1 MNSLQRA
8 LSKITLSPSTD
19 SERLETNG
27 NDVVEFRDG
36 DVENPR
42 NWSLARKR
50 YITTITMLLL
60 ANGSIA
66 SSITAGNTQSIT
78 QEFGISNVA
87 AQLTTSLFLL
97 GFCAGPLLF
106 GPLSEF
112 YGRQLLLY
120 LTSFLYFC
128 FTFLTAWPT
137 DLGGLLVGRFLAGC
151 FAAGP
156 FAIGPGVLVDLWD
169 KCECGNAMGILICVC
184 WIGPALGTVI
194 SGCFELKKDWR
205 WSMYACLWL
214 GSFTMMLML
223 VIPETHGPTVLARK
237 AKMARHKGHDVQAA
251 GEASRPKLLQ
261 LYKTALARPW
271 VLLFD
276 TISLLCCI
284 YSCLIAA
291 LQYML
296 FSIYPIVF
304 QDMRGWNPA
313 VSQLSVLGQAVGAV
327 FGLLMVFYHTMRR
340 KAKANTGRE
349 MVPEDHMVLAMIG
362 GVGFPISMLWLCWS
376 AQYKS
381 LRSLDRADSGWYGSG
396 DMPDADPPANIV
408 ARCISSAGAPLFTR
422 QMFEALGV
430 GGGGSLIAGV
440 AAPLAVIPFLFYRYG
455 RTIRSRRDE
464 LNLDGALTDPIDAQ

>member
-1 MNSLQRA
+1 MNSLQRV
-8 LSKITLSPSTD
+8 LSKIALSPSPD

-27 NDVVEFRDG
+27 DDIVEFRDA
-36 DVENPR
+36 DVDNPR
-42 NWSLARKR
+42 NWSPARKR
-50 YITTITMLLL
+50 YITAITMLLL
-60 ANGSIA
+60 AKGSIA

-97 GFCAGPLLF
+97 GFCTGPLLL

-112 YGRQLLLY
+112 YGRQWLLY
-120 LTSFLYFC
+120 FTFFLYFC

-137 DLGGLLVGRFLAGC
+137 NLGGLLVGRFLAGC

-156 FAIGPGVLVDLWD
+156 FAIVPGVLVDLWD

-205 WSMYACLWL
+205 RSMYACLWL
-214 GSFTMMLML
+214 GSFTMMPML
-223 VIPETHGPTVLARK
+223 TIPETHGPTVLARK
-237 AKMARHKGHDVQAA
+237 VKVARHKGHDVQAA
-251 GEASRPKLLQ
+251 GEASRPNLLQ
-261 LYKTALARPW
+261 LYKTALTRPW

-276 TISLLCCI
+276 TISLLCCL

-304 QDMRGWNPA
+304 QDLRGWNPA
-313 VSQLSVLGQAVGAV
+313 VSQLPILGQAVGAV
-327 FGLLMVFYHTMRR
+327 FGLLMVLYHTRR
-340 KAKANTGRE
+340 CKAKVDMG
-349 MVPEDHMVLAMIG
+349 EDGSRGPHGSSHDRRCGTTDFDALAVLERP
-362 GVGFPISMLWLCWS
+362 VQLHP
-376 AQYKS
+376 
-381 LRSLDRADSGWYGSG
+381 LDRIDSGWHGSG
-396 DMPDADPPANIV
+396 DMPDADPSSNLV
-408 ARCISSAGAPLFTR
+408 ARCISSAGAPIFTS

-440 AAPLAVIPFLFYRYG
+440 AALLAVIPFLFYRYG
-455 RTIRSRRDE
+455 HAIRSRSKY
-464 LNLDGALTDPIDAQ
+464 ALA